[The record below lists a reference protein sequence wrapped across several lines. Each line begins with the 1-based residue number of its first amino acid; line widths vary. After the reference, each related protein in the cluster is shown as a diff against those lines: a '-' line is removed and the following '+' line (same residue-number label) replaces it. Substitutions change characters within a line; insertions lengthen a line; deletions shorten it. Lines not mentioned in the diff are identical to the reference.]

1 MKLQDICQIHY
12 LSFPL
17 FFFFTQISSDL
28 PNNTKDKINKCNN
41 ISKFFSSLSFPPFHH
56 HIYHNNLNTF
66 PLKRDKNK
74 NTKYCYS
81 DNTAGFLRESGSTE
95 SAPTLHHPNNHKS
108 KLQEVFGSLESF
120 NLQSKRCPE
129 GLCSPWSQEHS

>member
-1 MKLQDICQIHY
+1 MRKFWENQEKKTKAAYETLGY
-12 LSFPL
+12 LPDSLSVFSI
-17 FFFFTQISSDL
+17 FFFFIQISSDL

-41 ISKFFSSLSFPPFHH
+41 IWKFFSSLSFPPFHH
-56 HIYHNNLNTF
+56 HFYHNNLYTF

-95 SAPTLHHPNNHKS
+95 SAPTLHHPNNHIS
-108 KLQEVFGSLESF
+108 KL
-120 NLQSKRCPE
+120 
-129 GLCSPWSQEHS
+129 